1 MPFSATEYTV
11 VNLDFFHNVIGN
23 QGLKISMTA
32 GEMSELRAV
41 TKAAGSNQL

>member
-11 VNLDFFHNVIGN
+11 VNLDFHNVIGN

>member
-23 QGLKISMTA
+23 QGLRISMTA